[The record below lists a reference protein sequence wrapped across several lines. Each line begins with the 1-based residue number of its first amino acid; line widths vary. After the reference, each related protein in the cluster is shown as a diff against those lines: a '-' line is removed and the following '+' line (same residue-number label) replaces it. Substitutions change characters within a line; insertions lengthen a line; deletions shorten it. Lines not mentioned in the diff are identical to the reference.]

1 MADERC
7 TLMDRNAAAAS
18 IRQLG
23 EEDLRFLNRLII
35 ERLNLIAQARSTALM
50 SRFNT
55 GDKVGFRSPDG
66 DWKNGV
72 IQKLNKKTATVLTD
86 DGHRW
91 NVSPGF
97 LSPASYVPE
106 RRDGRP

>member
-1 MADERC
+1 MTDERC
-7 TLMDRNAAAAS
+7 ALKDRNAVAAS

-23 EEDLRFLNRLII
+23 EDDLRFLNRLII

-55 GDKVGFRSPDG
+55 GDRVGFRTPNGEWS
-66 DWKNGV
+66 NGV
-72 IQKLNKKTATVLTD
+72 VQKLNKKTVTVMTD

-97 LSPASYVPE
+97 LSPASHVPE
-106 RRDGRP
+106 RKGKG